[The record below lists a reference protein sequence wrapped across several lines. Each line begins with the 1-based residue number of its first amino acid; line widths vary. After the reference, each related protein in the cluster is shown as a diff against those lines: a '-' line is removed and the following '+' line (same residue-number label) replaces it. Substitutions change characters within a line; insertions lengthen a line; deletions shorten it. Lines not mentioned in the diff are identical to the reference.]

1 MQLDVVERRA
11 SGRYSERS
19 EEDALVVVV
28 ARDARE
34 RDRERDGRRA
44 RRVGRRQRRRAGGA
58 TEYQPL
64 QEVANSGDLTFGLRE
79 GFRFE
84 YFFLP
89 IPPS

>member
-44 RRVGRRQRRRAGGA
+44 RRVGRRQRRRAGG